1 MKKLFKFL
9 FIFVALAFSFNT
21 NALTVNELSAL
32 LQKDAN
38 FKASYNQEKTL
49 NKLNKI
55 LKSSGVV
62 IIIENKNV
70 FFRQNTPFEL
80 EQIITPNR
88 FAQIMDDE
96 INEITRDNNPQ
107 LFEISNLLL
116 NIFSMN
122 EVNEKYF
129 SYKLSGNL
137 NNWTLELKPNDE
149 LLSKI
154 FNKITIQGSDK
165 VKEIVIEDI
174 SKDTTVLTF
183 SDYSTDKI
191 TLNLKEQSYLVKQG
205 FFSYLCIF
213 AYCTNYCLK
222 SQSKQ
227 YYY

>member
-1 MKKLFKFL
+1 MNKLFKFL
-9 FIFVALAFSFNT
+9 FVFIALAFSFNT

-38 FKASYNQEKTL
+38 FKASYKQEKTL

-96 INEITRDNNPQ
+96 INEITSDNNPQ

-137 NNWTLELKPNDE
+137 NNWTIEMKANDE

-165 VKEIVIEDI
+165 VKEIVIEDV

-191 TLNLKEQSYLVKQG
+191 TLNVKEQSYLVK
-205 FFSYLCIF
+205 
-213 AYCTNYCLK
+213 
-222 SQSKQ
+222 
-227 YYY
+227 

>member
-1 MKKLFKFL
+1 MLKLFKFL
-9 FIFVALAFSFNT
+9 FIFIALAFSFNT
-21 NALTVNELSAL
+21 YALTVNELSAL

-38 FKASYNQEKTL
+38 FKASYTQEKTL
-49 NKLNKI
+49 NKLNKV

-96 INEITRDNNPQ
+96 VNEITRDNNPQ

-129 SYKLSGNL
+129 SYKLTGEL
-137 NNWTLELKPNDE
+137 DNWSLEMKPNDE

-154 FNKITIQGSDK
+154 FNKITIKGSDK
-165 VKEIVIEDI
+165 VKEIIIEDV
-174 SKDTTVLTF
+174 SKDTTVLAF
-183 SDYSTDKI
+183 SDYRTDKI
-191 TLNLKEQSYLVKQG
+191 TLNSKEQSYLVK
-205 FFSYLCIF
+205 
-213 AYCTNYCLK
+213 
-222 SQSKQ
+222 
-227 YYY
+227 

>member
-1 MKKLFKFL
+1 MNKLFKFL
-9 FIFVALAFSFNT
+9 FVFIALAFSFNT

-38 FKASYNQEKTL
+38 FKASYKQEKTL

-80 EQIITPNR
+80 EQIISPNR

-137 NNWTLELKPNDE
+137 NNWTIEMKTNDE

-165 VKEIVIEDI
+165 VKEIVIEDV
-174 SKDTTVLTF
+174 SKDTTKLTF
-183 SDYSTDKI
+183 SDYRTDKI
-191 TLNLKEQSYLVKQG
+191 TLNVKEQSYLVK
-205 FFSYLCIF
+205 
-213 AYCTNYCLK
+213 
-222 SQSKQ
+222 
-227 YYY
+227 

>member
-1 MKKLFKFL
+1 MNKLFKFL
-9 FIFVALAFSFNT
+9 FVFIALAFSFNT

-38 FKASYNQEKTL
+38 FKASYKQEKTL

-137 NNWTLELKPNDE
+137 NNWTIEMKPNDE

-165 VKEIVIEDI
+165 VKEIVIEDV
-174 SKDTTVLTF
+174 SKDTTKLTF
-183 SDYSTDKI
+183 SDYRTDKI
-191 TLNLKEQSYLVKQG
+191 TLNIKEQSYLVK
-205 FFSYLCIF
+205 
-213 AYCTNYCLK
+213 
-222 SQSKQ
+222 
-227 YYY
+227 

>member
-1 MKKLFKFL
+1 MNKLFKFL
-9 FIFVALAFSFNT
+9 FVFIALAFSFNT

-191 TLNLKEQSYLVKQG
+191 TLNVKELSYLVK
-205 FFSYLCIF
+205 
-213 AYCTNYCLK
+213 
-222 SQSKQ
+222 
-227 YYY
+227 

>member
-1 MKKLFKFL
+1 MNKLFKFL
-9 FIFVALAFSFNT
+9 FVFIALAFSFNT

-38 FKASYNQEKTL
+38 FKASYKQEKTL

-165 VKEIVIEDI
+165 VKEIAIEDI

-183 SDYSTDKI
+183 SDYSTGKI
-191 TLNLKEQSYLVKQG
+191 TLNVKEQSYLVK
-205 FFSYLCIF
+205 
-213 AYCTNYCLK
+213 
-222 SQSKQ
+222 
-227 YYY
+227 

>member
-1 MKKLFKFL
+1 MNKLFKFL
-9 FIFVALAFSFNT
+9 FVFIALAFSFNT

-38 FKASYNQEKTL
+38 FKASYKQEKSL

-191 TLNLKEQSYLVKQG
+191 TLNLKEQSYLVK
-205 FFSYLCIF
+205 
-213 AYCTNYCLK
+213 
-222 SQSKQ
+222 
-227 YYY
+227 

>member
-1 MKKLFKFL
+1 MNKLFKFL
-9 FIFVALAFSFNT
+9 FVFIALAFSFNT

-38 FKASYNQEKTL
+38 FKASYKQEKTL

-62 IIIENKNV
+62 IIVENKNV

-137 NNWTLELKPNDE
+137 NNWTIEMKPNDE

-165 VKEIVIEDI
+165 VKEIVIEDV
-174 SKDTTVLTF
+174 SKDTTKLTF
-183 SDYSTDKI
+183 SDYRTDKI
-191 TLNLKEQSYLVKQG
+191 TLNVKEQSYLVK
-205 FFSYLCIF
+205 
-213 AYCTNYCLK
+213 
-222 SQSKQ
+222 
-227 YYY
+227 

>member
-1 MKKLFKFL
+1 MNKLFKFL
-9 FIFVALAFSFNT
+9 FVFIALAFSFNT

-38 FKASYNQEKTL
+38 FKASYKQEKSL

-137 NNWTLELKPNDE
+137 NNWTIEMKPNDE

-154 FNKITIQGSDK
+154 FNKIAIQGSDK
-165 VKEIVIEDI
+165 VKEIVIEDV
-174 SKDTTVLTF
+174 SKDTTKLTF
-183 SDYSTDKI
+183 SDYRTDKI
-191 TLNLKEQSYLVKQG
+191 TLNVKEQSYLVK
-205 FFSYLCIF
+205 
-213 AYCTNYCLK
+213 
-222 SQSKQ
+222 
-227 YYY
+227 

>member
-1 MKKLFKFL
+1 MNKLFKFL
-9 FIFVALAFSFNT
+9 FVFIALAFSFNT

-55 LKSSGVV
+55 LESSGVV

-165 VKEIVIEDI
+165 VKEIAIEDI

-191 TLNLKEQSYLVKQG
+191 TLNVKEQSYLVK
-205 FFSYLCIF
+205 
-213 AYCTNYCLK
+213 
-222 SQSKQ
+222 
-227 YYY
+227 

>member
-62 IIIENKNV
+62 IIENKNV

-191 TLNLKEQSYLVKQG
+191 TLNLKEQSYLVK
-205 FFSYLCIF
+205 
-213 AYCTNYCLK
+213 
-222 SQSKQ
+222 
-227 YYY
+227 

>member
-1 MKKLFKFL
+1 MNKLFKFL
-9 FIFVALAFSFNT
+9 FVFIALAFSFNT

-38 FKASYNQEKTL
+38 FKASYKQEKTL

-80 EQIITPNR
+80 EQIISPNR

-137 NNWTLELKPNDE
+137 NNWTIEMKPNDE

-165 VKEIVIEDI
+165 VKEIVIEDV

-183 SDYSTDKI
+183 SDYRTDKI
-191 TLNLKEQSYLVKQG
+191 TLNVKEQSYLVK
-205 FFSYLCIF
+205 
-213 AYCTNYCLK
+213 
-222 SQSKQ
+222 
-227 YYY
+227 

>member
-1 MKKLFKFL
+1 MNKLFKFL
-9 FIFVALAFSFNT
+9 FVFIALAFSFNT

-183 SDYSTDKI
+183 SDYSTGKI
-191 TLNLKEQSYLVKQG
+191 TLNVKEQSYLVK
-205 FFSYLCIF
+205 
-213 AYCTNYCLK
+213 
-222 SQSKQ
+222 
-227 YYY
+227 

>member
-1 MKKLFKFL
+1 MNKLFKFL
-9 FIFVALAFSFNT
+9 FVFIALAFSFNT
-21 NALTVNELSAL
+21 NALTVNELSTL

-38 FKASYNQEKTL
+38 FKASYKQEKTL

-122 EVNEKYF
+122 EINEKYF

-137 NNWTLELKPNDE
+137 NNWTIEMKPNDE

-165 VKEIVIEDI
+165 VKEIVIEDV
-174 SKDTTVLTF
+174 SKDTTKLTF
-183 SDYSTDKI
+183 SDYRTDKI
-191 TLNLKEQSYLVKQG
+191 TLNVKEQSYLVK
-205 FFSYLCIF
+205 
-213 AYCTNYCLK
+213 
-222 SQSKQ
+222 
-227 YYY
+227 

>member
-1 MKKLFKFL
+1 MNKLFKFL

-165 VKEIVIEDI
+165 LKEIVIEDV

-191 TLNLKEQSYLVKQG
+191 TLNVKEQSYLVK
-205 FFSYLCIF
+205 
-213 AYCTNYCLK
+213 
-222 SQSKQ
+222 
-227 YYY
+227 

>member
-1 MKKLFKFL
+1 MNKLFKFL
-9 FIFVALAFSFNT
+9 FVFIALAFSFNT

-38 FKASYNQEKTL
+38 FKASYKQEKTL

-96 INEITRDNNPQ
+96 LNEITRDNNPQ

-165 VKEIVIEDI
+165 VKEIVIEDV

-191 TLNLKEQSYLVKQG
+191 TLNVKEQSYLVK
-205 FFSYLCIF
+205 
-213 AYCTNYCLK
+213 
-222 SQSKQ
+222 
-227 YYY
+227 

>member
-1 MKKLFKFL
+1 MNKLFKFL
-9 FIFVALAFSFNT
+9 FVFIALAFSFNT

-38 FKASYNQEKTL
+38 FKASYKQEKTL

-122 EVNEKYF
+122 EINEKYF

-137 NNWTLELKPNDE
+137 NNWTIEMKPNDE

-165 VKEIVIEDI
+165 VKEIVIEDV

-183 SDYSTDKI
+183 SDYRTDKI
-191 TLNLKEQSYLVKQG
+191 TLNVKEQSYLVK
-205 FFSYLCIF
+205 
-213 AYCTNYCLK
+213 
-222 SQSKQ
+222 
-227 YYY
+227 

>member
-174 SKDTTVLTF
+174 SKDTTKLTF

-191 TLNLKEQSYLVKQG
+191 TLNLKEQSYLVK
-205 FFSYLCIF
+205 
-213 AYCTNYCLK
+213 
-222 SQSKQ
+222 
-227 YYY
+227 

>member
-122 EVNEKYF
+122 EDNEKYF

-191 TLNLKEQSYLVKQG
+191 TLNLKEQSYLVK
-205 FFSYLCIF
+205 
-213 AYCTNYCLK
+213 
-222 SQSKQ
+222 
-227 YYY
+227 

>member
-1 MKKLFKFL
+1 MNKLFKFL
-9 FIFVALAFSFNT
+9 FVFIALAFSFNT

-38 FKASYNQEKTL
+38 FKASYKQEKTL

-137 NNWTLELKPNDE
+137 NNWTIEMKPNDE

-165 VKEIVIEDI
+165 VKEIVIEDV
-174 SKDTTVLTF
+174 SKDTTKLTF

-191 TLNLKEQSYLVKQG
+191 TLNVKEQSYLVK
-205 FFSYLCIF
+205 
-213 AYCTNYCLK
+213 
-222 SQSKQ
+222 
-227 YYY
+227 

>member
-1 MKKLFKFL
+1 MNKLFKFL
-9 FIFVALAFSFNT
+9 FVFIALAFSFNT

-38 FKASYNQEKTL
+38 FKASYKQEKTL

-80 EQIITPNR
+80 EQIISPNR

-137 NNWTLELKPNDE
+137 NNWTIEMKPNDE

-191 TLNLKEQSYLVKQG
+191 TLNVKELSYLVK
-205 FFSYLCIF
+205 
-213 AYCTNYCLK
+213 
-222 SQSKQ
+222 
-227 YYY
+227 

>member
-1 MKKLFKFL
+1 MNKLFKFL
-9 FIFVALAFSFNT
+9 FVFIALAFSFNT

-38 FKASYNQEKTL
+38 FKASYKQEKTL

-96 INEITRDNNPQ
+96 INEITSDNNPQ

-165 VKEIVIEDI
+165 VKEIVIEDV

-191 TLNLKEQSYLVKQG
+191 TLNVKEQSYLVK
-205 FFSYLCIF
+205 
-213 AYCTNYCLK
+213 
-222 SQSKQ
+222 
-227 YYY
+227 

>member
-183 SDYSTDKI
+183 SDYSTDNI
-191 TLNLKEQSYLVKQG
+191 TLNLKEQSYLVK
-205 FFSYLCIF
+205 
-213 AYCTNYCLK
+213 
-222 SQSKQ
+222 
-227 YYY
+227 

>member
-1 MKKLFKFL
+1 MNKLFKFL
-9 FIFVALAFSFNT
+9 FVFIALAFSFNT

-38 FKASYNQEKTL
+38 FKASYKQEKTL

-88 FAQIMDDE
+88 FAQILDDE

-107 LFEISNLLL
+107 LFESSNLLL

-183 SDYSTDKI
+183 SDYSTGKI
-191 TLNLKEQSYLVKQG
+191 TLNVKEQSYLVK
-205 FFSYLCIF
+205 
-213 AYCTNYCLK
+213 
-222 SQSKQ
+222 
-227 YYY
+227 

>member
-49 NKLNKI
+49 NKLDKI

-191 TLNLKEQSYLVKQG
+191 TLNLKEQSYLVK
-205 FFSYLCIF
+205 
-213 AYCTNYCLK
+213 
-222 SQSKQ
+222 
-227 YYY
+227 

>member
-1 MKKLFKFL
+1 MNKLFKFL
-9 FIFVALAFSFNT
+9 FVFIALAFSFNT

-38 FKASYNQEKTL
+38 FKASYKQEKTL

-137 NNWTLELKPNDE
+137 NNWTIEMKPNDE

-191 TLNLKEQSYLVKQG
+191 TLNLKEQSYLVK
-205 FFSYLCIF
+205 
-213 AYCTNYCLK
+213 
-222 SQSKQ
+222 
-227 YYY
+227 

>member
-1 MKKLFKFL
+1 MNKLFKFL
-9 FIFVALAFSFNT
+9 FVFIALAFSFNT

-38 FKASYNQEKTL
+38 FKASYKQEKTL

-137 NNWTLELKPNDE
+137 NNWTIEMKPNDE

-191 TLNLKEQSYLVKQG
+191 TLNVKELSYLVK
-205 FFSYLCIF
+205 
-213 AYCTNYCLK
+213 
-222 SQSKQ
+222 
-227 YYY
+227 

>member
-1 MKKLFKFL
+1 MNKLFKFL
-9 FIFVALAFSFNT
+9 FVFIALAFSFNT

-38 FKASYNQEKTL
+38 FKASYKQEKTL

-116 NIFSMN
+116 NISSMN
-122 EVNEKYF
+122 EINEKYF

-137 NNWTLELKPNDE
+137 NNWTIEMKPNDE

-154 FNKITIQGSDK
+154 FNRITIQGSDK
-165 VKEIVIEDI
+165 VKEIVIEDV
-174 SKDTTVLTF
+174 SKDTTKLTF
-183 SDYSTDKI
+183 SDYRTDKI
-191 TLNLKEQSYLVKQG
+191 TLNVKEQSYLVK
-205 FFSYLCIF
+205 
-213 AYCTNYCLK
+213 
-222 SQSKQ
+222 
-227 YYY
+227 

>member
-1 MKKLFKFL
+1 MNKLFKFL
-9 FIFVALAFSFNT
+9 FVFIALAFSFNT

-165 VKEIVIEDI
+165 VKEIVIEDV

-191 TLNLKEQSYLVKQG
+191 TLNVKEQSYLVK
-205 FFSYLCIF
+205 
-213 AYCTNYCLK
+213 
-222 SQSKQ
+222 
-227 YYY
+227 

>member
-1 MKKLFKFL
+1 MNKLFKFL
-9 FIFVALAFSFNT
+9 FIFVALAFSFDT
-21 NALTVNELSAL
+21 NALTVNELSVL

-137 NNWTLELKPNDE
+137 NNWTLEMKPNDE

-191 TLNLKEQSYLVKQG
+191 TLNVKEQSYLVK
-205 FFSYLCIF
+205 
-213 AYCTNYCLK
+213 
-222 SQSKQ
+222 
-227 YYY
+227 

>member
-1 MKKLFKFL
+1 MNKLFKFL
-9 FIFVALAFSFNT
+9 FVFIALAFSFNT

-38 FKASYNQEKTL
+38 FKASYKQEKTL

-107 LFEISNLLL
+107 LFESSNLLL

-183 SDYSTDKI
+183 SDYSTGKI
-191 TLNLKEQSYLVKQG
+191 TLNVKEQSYLVK
-205 FFSYLCIF
+205 
-213 AYCTNYCLK
+213 
-222 SQSKQ
+222 
-227 YYY
+227 

>member
-1 MKKLFKFL
+1 MNKLFKFL
-9 FIFVALAFSFNT
+9 FVFIALAFSFNT

-38 FKASYNQEKTL
+38 FKASYKQEKSL

-62 IIIENKNV
+62 IIVENKNV

-96 INEITRDNNPQ
+96 INEITSDNNPQ

-137 NNWTLELKPNDE
+137 NNWTIEMKPNDE

-165 VKEIVIEDI
+165 VKEIVIEDV
-174 SKDTTVLTF
+174 SKDTTKLTF
-183 SDYSTDKI
+183 SDYRTDKI
-191 TLNLKEQSYLVKQG
+191 TLNVKEQSYLVK
-205 FFSYLCIF
+205 
-213 AYCTNYCLK
+213 
-222 SQSKQ
+222 
-227 YYY
+227 

>member
-174 SKDTTVLTF
+174 SKDTSVLTF

-191 TLNLKEQSYLVKQG
+191 TLNLKEQSYLVK
-205 FFSYLCIF
+205 
-213 AYCTNYCLK
+213 
-222 SQSKQ
+222 
-227 YYY
+227 

>member
-1 MKKLFKFL
+1 MNKLFKFL
-9 FIFVALAFSFNT
+9 FVFIALAFSFNT

-38 FKASYNQEKTL
+38 FKASYKQEKTL

-80 EQIITPNR
+80 EQIISPNR

-137 NNWTLELKPNDE
+137 NNWTIEMKPNDE

-165 VKEIVIEDI
+165 VKEIVIEDV
-174 SKDTTVLTF
+174 SKDTTKLTF
-183 SDYSTDKI
+183 SGYSTDKI
-191 TLNLKEQSYLVKQG
+191 TLNVKEQSYLVK
-205 FFSYLCIF
+205 
-213 AYCTNYCLK
+213 
-222 SQSKQ
+222 
-227 YYY
+227 

>member
-1 MKKLFKFL
+1 MNKLFKFL

-191 TLNLKEQSYLVKQG
+191 TLNVKEQSYLVK
-205 FFSYLCIF
+205 
-213 AYCTNYCLK
+213 
-222 SQSKQ
+222 
-227 YYY
+227 

>member
-1 MKKLFKFL
+1 MLKLFKFL
-9 FIFVALAFSFNT
+9 FIFIALAFSFNT
-21 NALTVNELSAL
+21 YALTVNELSAL
-32 LQKDAN
+32 LQKDAS
-38 FKASYNQEKTL
+38 FKASYTQEKTL
-49 NKLNKI
+49 NKLNKV

-70 FFRQNTPFEL
+70 FFRQNSPFEL

-96 INEITRDNNPQ
+96 VNEITRDNNPQ

-129 SYKLSGNL
+129 SYKLTGEL
-137 NNWTLELKPNDE
+137 DNWSLEMKPNDE

-154 FNKITIQGSDK
+154 FNKITIQGSNK
-165 VKEIVIEDI
+165 VKEILIEDV

-183 SDYSTDKI
+183 SDYRTDKI
-191 TLNLKEQSYLVKQG
+191 TLNSKEQSYLVK
-205 FFSYLCIF
+205 
-213 AYCTNYCLK
+213 
-222 SQSKQ
+222 
-227 YYY
+227 

>member
-1 MKKLFKFL
+1 MNKLFKFL

-165 VKEIVIEDI
+165 VKEIVIEDV
-174 SKDTTVLTF
+174 SKDTTKLTF

-191 TLNLKEQSYLVKQG
+191 TLNVKEQSYLVK
-205 FFSYLCIF
+205 
-213 AYCTNYCLK
+213 
-222 SQSKQ
+222 
-227 YYY
+227 

>member
-183 SDYSTDKI
+183 SGYSTDKI
-191 TLNLKEQSYLVKQG
+191 TLNLKEQSYLVK
-205 FFSYLCIF
+205 
-213 AYCTNYCLK
+213 
-222 SQSKQ
+222 
-227 YYY
+227 